1 MTASCACTR
10 EGAKKTRSPERALS
24 PIQLAGA
31 TPPDAPLTEA
41 CRAAS
46 QEKPGIYSR
55 FPRVILPARGLIEST
70 PMKINT
76 EWLGII
82 AWAVVAITLVSI
94 YALAFAVALPSKALY
109 LAARPLQGLLD
120 RLSGSRAAQ

>member
-55 FPRVILPARGLIEST
+55 FPRVILPARGLTAGRLSESSRPDFSQT
-70 PMKINT
+70 F
-76 EWLGII
+76 G
-82 AWAVVAITLVSI
+82 
-94 YALAFAVALPSKALY
+94 ALAGRRLITIPSKTN
-109 LAARPLQGLLD
+109 LAASPSPTN
-120 RLSGSRAAQ
+120 SGAVQWTL